1 MYVYQCV
8 SMSRCLQSLL
18 SHTPVCTAAGEKMAL
33 FESATRVPLL
43 IRAPWLPRSIG
54 AISAQV
60 VELVSLYRTLAELA
74 GVQEVEA
81 SVQGHSF
88 ANLLITGDQT
98 VGRSGGGGGPEDG
111 LIGYALSQMT
121 RCAKA
126 SANATQLHGFDPC
139 AKTPGARKGYTY
151 MGYSVR
157 SSEWRL
163 SIWTRWDNVTQCPD
177 WDDPSNV
184 VEL

>member
-43 IRAPWLPRSIG
+43 IRAPWLPRSVG
-54 AISAQV
+54 AISTQV

-81 SVQGHSF
+81 SVKHFVDGVMENIHRT
-88 ANLLITGDQT
+88 TGSMD
-98 VGRSGGGGGPEDG
+98 GRDVKRLKDCFRKELNGKKKELDEASKELGSTAMDLAKSGM
-111 LIGYALSQMT
+111 L
-121 RCAKA
+121 
-126 SANATQLHGFDPC
+126 
-139 AKTPGARKGYTY
+139 
-151 MGYSVR
+151 MGYCY
-157 SSEWRL
+157 EGMPL
-163 SIWTRWDNVTQCPD
+163 DH
-177 WDDPSNV
+177 
-184 VEL
+184 E